1 MSQYSLIAFVLFI
14 VFAAIVMAFCQRE
27 EMEADKS
34 LSRYGFKVSYV
45 RNWFVFVVCV
55 VLISLSVGT
64 SASAGQHD
72 PEWNPPS
79 RYDHTFDGELR
90 VIRVPVQDVSKTCE
104 AMWRFFGGKKVLNMP
119 NHGCAKRKDD
129 DKGKYCVVVIPKG
142 NVQKATP
149 AAILRHETGHCNGWS
164 GKHEG

>member
-1 MSQYSLIAFVLFI
+1 MSQYSLIAFVLF
-14 VFAAIVMAFCQRE
+14 VMVAAIVMAFCQRE

-72 PEWNPPS
+72 PEWNPPT
-79 RYDHTFDGELR
+79 RYDHTYSGDLR
-90 VIRVPVQDVSKTCE
+90 VHRVPVQEISKTCQ
-104 AMWRFFGGKKVLNMP
+104 RLYSHYGIKTGGAFP
-119 NHGCAKRKDD
+119 NHGCSSGNR
-129 DKGKYCVVVIPKG
+129 GGICEVVIPLG
-142 NVQKATP
+142 SIQKATP

-164 GKHEG
+164 GKHEE